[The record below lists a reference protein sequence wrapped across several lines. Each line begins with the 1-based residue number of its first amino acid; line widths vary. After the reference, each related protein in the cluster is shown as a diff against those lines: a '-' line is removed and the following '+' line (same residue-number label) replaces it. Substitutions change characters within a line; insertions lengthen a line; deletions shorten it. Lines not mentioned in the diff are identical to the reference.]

1 MFSYVKKS
9 FKTYNNLQECIFVTV
24 KMYYLALFKY
34 SARAL
39 VEIYFQLVETSSSY
53 TYIAIILKEFEN
65 VLRQDN

>member
-9 FKTYNNLQECIFVTV
+9 LKTYNNLQECIFVTV

-39 VEIYFQLVETSSSY
+39 VDI
-53 TYIAIILKEFEN
+53 
-65 VLRQDN
+65 